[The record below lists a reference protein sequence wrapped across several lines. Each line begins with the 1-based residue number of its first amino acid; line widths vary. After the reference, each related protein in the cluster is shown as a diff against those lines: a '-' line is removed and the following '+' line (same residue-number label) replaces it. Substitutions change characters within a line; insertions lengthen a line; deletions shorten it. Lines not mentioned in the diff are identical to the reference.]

1 MEDDSAKVNAL
12 MSGSSAISTAV
23 GPVLYLEI
31 EIEGV
36 PVKAVVDS
44 GGHPSPTLE
53 LPSATLYGK
62 GGRDIMFIN

>member
-1 MEDDSAKVNAL
+1 MADDVAKVNAL
-12 MSGSSAISTAV
+12 TSNSDPTTSTAI

-44 GGHPSPTLE
+44 GAQSTVISRE
-53 LPSATLYGK
+53 LQHEIDT
-62 GGRDIMFIN
+62 